1 MATVVVAPRSHRSK
15 ELRRHTLIYLGL
27 TPFLVLAVFPILWM
41 AITAIKQ
48 DADLYLVDAVPFWF
62 RQAPTWKNFDFLF
75 HNTSY
80 GDWIVN
86 TMLISFWVS
95 AITLLTAV
103 PAGYALARL
112 RLPFAENL
120 GIGIF
125 MTYLVPAIIL
135 FIPLARVVSTLDLQ
149 DSWWSLVVVY
159 PTFTIPFCTWLLMG
173 FFKTVP
179 FEIEEAAMVDG
190 CGQLWRHL
198 FLGIAHGG
206 RAAGRRPGGDRLQP
220 VPRQVHQRDH
230 GSGNQMMAV
239 NEQSIPGGVSMKRN
253 GVAAVIAC
261 LTLIG
266 LITPALAQAPAPAP
280 QAKGV
285 KSSTLVTSLGGFKET
300 VSIPVVLSGQTV
312 EIEPGG
318 QTGRQR
324 HLVPTFI
331 YVLEGTLVTN
341 SEGGRVGVAGAQY
354 HAAGQSYSDPAGV
367 WHNHS
372 NPGPGPVKY
381 LLLFLSTPGGDLT
394 QKAGED

>member
-1 MATVVVAPRSHRSK
+1 
-15 ELRRHTLIYLGL
+15 
-27 TPFLVLAVFPILWM
+27 
-41 AITAIKQ
+41 
-48 DADLYLVDAVPFWF
+48 
-62 RQAPTWKNFDFLF
+62 
-75 HNTSY
+75 
-80 GDWIVN
+80 
-86 TMLISFWVS
+86 
-95 AITLLTAV
+95 
-103 PAGYALARL
+103 
-112 RLPFAENL
+112 
-120 GIGIF
+120 
-125 MTYLVPAIIL
+125 
-135 FIPLARVVSTLDLQ
+135 
-149 DSWWSLVVVY
+149 
-159 PTFTIPFCTWLLMG
+159 
-173 FFKTVP
+173 
-179 FEIEEAAMVDG
+179 
-190 CGQLWRHL
+190 
-198 FLGIAHGG
+198 
-206 RAAGRRPGGDRLQP
+206 
-220 VPRQVHQRDH
+220 
-230 GSGNQMMAV
+230 MMAV

-266 LITPALAQAPAPAP
+266 FITPAQAQAPAPAP

>member
-1 MATVVVAPRSHRSK
+1 
-15 ELRRHTLIYLGL
+15 
-27 TPFLVLAVFPILWM
+27 
-41 AITAIKQ
+41 
-48 DADLYLVDAVPFWF
+48 
-62 RQAPTWKNFDFLF
+62 
-75 HNTSY
+75 
-80 GDWIVN
+80 
-86 TMLISFWVS
+86 
-95 AITLLTAV
+95 
-103 PAGYALARL
+103 
-112 RLPFAENL
+112 
-120 GIGIF
+120 
-125 MTYLVPAIIL
+125 
-135 FIPLARVVSTLDLQ
+135 
-149 DSWWSLVVVY
+149 
-159 PTFTIPFCTWLLMG
+159 
-173 FFKTVP
+173 
-179 FEIEEAAMVDG
+179 
-190 CGQLWRHL
+190 
-198 FLGIAHGG
+198 
-206 RAAGRRPGGDRLQP
+206 
-220 VPRQVHQRDH
+220 
-230 GSGNQMMAV
+230 MMAV
-239 NEQSIPGGVSMKRN
+239 NEQSIPGGVFMKRN

-300 VSIPVVLSGQTV
+300 VSIPVVLSGQT
-312 EIEPGG
+312 G
-318 QTGRQR
+318 R